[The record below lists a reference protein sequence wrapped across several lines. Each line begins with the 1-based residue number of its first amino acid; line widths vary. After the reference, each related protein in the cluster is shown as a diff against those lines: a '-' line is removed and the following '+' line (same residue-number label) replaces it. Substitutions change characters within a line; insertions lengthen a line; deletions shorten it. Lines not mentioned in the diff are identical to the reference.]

1 MAGEASA
8 TTITCPH
15 CHESFEAELLDGD
28 AGRLRGFKC
37 PHCNLFVPEDRAEDA
52 EPGPDDDA

>member
-1 MAGEASA
+1 MAGETSA

-15 CHESFEAELLDGD
+15 CHSSFEAPLLDGD

-52 EPGPDDDA
+52 ALARDEER